1 MAAQR
6 GAANGWPAAAR
17 MCVAALLWSAAASAQ
32 PAATPP
38 DASDFAL
45 PEPGCIEWT
54 NLCRICTLTDAG
66 APACSNVGIAC
77 QPEAARCTRFREET
91 KEEKK

>member
-1 MAAQR
+1 
-6 GAANGWPAAAR
+6 

-38 DASDFAL
+38 DASDFAP